1 MRVAAGMIIRLT
13 RAPKESDMERVKTR
27 VVKGA
32 QETYSDMVGGEP
44 GGPVG
49 GDEVPIMND
58 VG

>member
-1 MRVAAGMIIRLT
+1 MAIWGTHAA
-13 RAPKESDMERVKTR
+13 KESDMERSQKLCR
-27 VVKGA
+27 ERCA
-32 QETYSDMVGGEP
+32 RETYSDMVGGEP